1 MAEFDVEVVFTVALK
16 AVKDAGEVR
25 FYSTCN
31 SDIISNYLLCRH
43 QF

>member
-1 MAEFDVEVVFTVALK
+1 MTEFDVEAVFTVALK

-31 SDIISNYLLCRH
+31 L
-43 QF
+43 